1 MKKLLLQGIT
11 VLSGL
16 ISLLSLVGLY
26 AVHYFTEHKMGM
38 ARHMIYLRSKWRG
51 PQIGPLFLHQWKVLL
66 GIMLLSLLFLYFMK
80 RAFGEREKSGRLEKD
95 SLEKDSLAKA
105 SLGKDS
111 LEKQGLD
118 NLYTKILLGYG
129 FLSFCFS
136 YGYFFLGMA
145 LKIREYELSLLL
157 LLLQNAM
164 LVLCTGAFLWRNIWL
179 RKN

>member
-1 MKKLLLQGIT
+1 MKRLLLQGIT

-51 PQIGPLFLHQWKVLL
+51 PQIGPLFLHQWKVLV
-66 GIMLLSLLFLYFMK
+66 GIMLLSLLFLYFTK
-80 RAFGEREKSGRLEKD
+80 RAFGEREKSGRLE
-95 SLEKDSLAKA
+95 
-105 SLGKDS
+105 
-111 LEKQGLD
+111 

-129 FLSFCFS
+129 FLSFFFS

-164 LVLCTGAFLWRNIWL
+164 LVLCTGAFLWRNLWL

>member
-16 ISLLSLVGLY
+16 VSLLSLVGLY

-66 GIMLLSLLFLYFMK
+66 GIMLLSLLFLYFTK
-80 RAFGEREKSGRLEKD
+80 RAFGEREKSGRLE
-95 SLEKDSLAKA
+95 
-105 SLGKDS
+105 
-111 LEKQGLD
+111 

>member
-16 ISLLSLVGLY
+16 ISLLSFVGLY
-26 AVHYFTEHKMGM
+26 AIHYFTEHKMGM

-80 RAFGEREKSGRLEKD
+80 RAFGEREKSGRLE
-95 SLEKDSLAKA
+95 
-105 SLGKDS
+105 
-111 LEKQGLD
+111 
-118 NLYTKILLGYG
+118 NLYAKILLVYG

-164 LVLCTGAFLWRNIWL
+164 LVLCTGAFLWRNLWL

>member
-1 MKKLLLQGIT
+1 MKRLLLQGIT

-51 PQIGPLFLHQWKVLL
+51 PQIGPLFLHQWKVLV
-66 GIMLLSLLFLYFMK
+66 GIMLLSLLFLYFTK
-80 RAFGEREKSGRLEKD
+80 RAFGEREKSGRLE
-95 SLEKDSLAKA
+95 
-105 SLGKDS
+105 
-111 LEKQGLD
+111 

-129 FLSFCFS
+129 FLSFFFS

-145 LKIREYELSLLL
+145 LKIREYELSLLI

-164 LVLCTGAFLWRNIWL
+164 LVLCTGAFLWRNLWL

>member
-1 MKKLLLQGIT
+1 MKKRLLQGIT

-16 ISLLSLVGLY
+16 ISLLSFVGLY
-26 AVHYFTEHKMGM
+26 IVHYFTEHKMGM

-66 GIMLLSLLFLYFMK
+66 GIMLLSLFFLYITK
-80 RAFGEREKSGRLEKD
+80 RAFGGRDKSGRLEMD
-95 SLEKDSLAKA
+95 GQEKDSQE
-105 SLGKDS
+105 KDG
-111 LEKQGLD
+111 LEKKGLD
-118 NLYTKILLGYG
+118 KLNIKILLSYG
-129 FLSFCFS
+129 FLSFFVS

-164 LVLCTGAFLWRNIWL
+164 LVLCTGAFLWRNVWL

>member
-1 MKKLLLQGIT
+1 MKRLLLQGIT

-51 PQIGPLFLHQWKVLL
+51 PQIGPLFLHQWKVLV
-66 GIMLLSLLFLYFMK
+66 GIMLLSLLFLYFTK
-80 RAFGEREKSGRLEKD
+80 RAFGEREKSGRLE
-95 SLEKDSLAKA
+95 
-105 SLGKDS
+105 
-111 LEKQGLD
+111 

-129 FLSFCFS
+129 FLSFFFS

-145 LKIREYELSLLL
+145 LKIREYELSLLI

>member
-16 ISLLSLVGLY
+16 VSLLSLVGLY

-51 PQIGPLFLHQWKVLL
+51 PQIGPLFLHQWKVLV
-66 GIMLLSLLFLYFMK
+66 GIMLLSLLFLYFTK
-80 RAFGEREKSGRLEKD
+80 RAFGEREKSGRLE
-95 SLEKDSLAKA
+95 
-105 SLGKDS
+105 
-111 LEKQGLD
+111 
-118 NLYTKILLGYG
+118 NLYTKILLSYG

-164 LVLCTGAFLWRNIWL
+164 LVLCTGAFLWRNLWL

>member
-16 ISLLSLVGLY
+16 VSLLSLVGLY

-80 RAFGEREKSGRLEKD
+80 RAFGEREKSGRLE
-95 SLEKDSLAKA
+95 
-105 SLGKDS
+105 
-111 LEKQGLD
+111 
-118 NLYTKILLGYG
+118 NLYTKILLVYG
-129 FLSFCFS
+129 FLSFFFS

-164 LVLCTGAFLWRNIWL
+164 LVLCTGAFLWRNLWL